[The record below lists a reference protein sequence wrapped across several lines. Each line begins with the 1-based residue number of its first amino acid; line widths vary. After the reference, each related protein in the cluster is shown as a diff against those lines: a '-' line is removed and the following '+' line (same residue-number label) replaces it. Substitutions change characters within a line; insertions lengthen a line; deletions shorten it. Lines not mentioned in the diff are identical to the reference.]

1 MRKEYNQELALMR
14 IAHKTALV
22 VLFLLLI
29 EVLYLHVDPVS
40 FGFPFGSV
48 EYRSEDITGTSW
60 SWLGEEQPFG
70 FNVEPILLVS
80 DVLVVFFFALLL
92 IKCVPAGALVPVVQ
106 GCVLGSVTGAAAFWL
121 DKILSE
127 PWLSTTGVLIAFV
140 FVPLII
146 YILSLKHKWQKTT
159 MLIISFTTVTT
170 LGCAFLLIEALSD
183 GVDEGFFN
191 LGVVLRLL
199 AITGVLAFVC
209 FVMMLLH
216 KKVLPV
222 IWRKK
227 QLNSL
232 QESTAHNAA
241 PKIACSPEKADRKS
255 MIKNSILYASLL
267 VITVYVGYHFMT
279 VRKMRHDEWLV
290 FDAIESELE
299 QLGVPF
305 NGGISFMELNPESFE
320 AGLNASCR
328 MEVKVDD
335 ENMYYA
341 EVRKRLLIPWIQVEI
356 YKKGTATQTDASHN
370 SEK

>member
-1 MRKEYNQELALMR
+1 MR
-14 IAHKTALV
+14 IAHKTVLV

-29 EVLYLHVDPVS
+29 EVLYLHVDPLS
-40 FGFPFGSV
+40 FGFPFRSV

-80 DVLVVFFFALLL
+80 DILVVLFLSLLL
-92 IKCVPAGALVPVVQ
+92 IRCVPAGALVPIVQ

-127 PWLSTTGVLIAFV
+127 PWLSATVVLIAFV

-146 YILSLKHKWQKTT
+146 YILSLKHKWQKTN
-159 MLIISFTTVTT
+159 MLIISFTTVTIFFY
-170 LGCAFLLIEALSD
+170 AFFLLEALLD
-183 GVDEGFFN
+183 GTYGVLSK
-191 LGVVLRLL
+191 LGVILRLL
-199 AITGVLAFVC
+199 AFTGVLAFAC

-227 QLNSL
+227 QVKSL
-232 QESTAHNAA
+232 LESTAHNSD
-241 PKIACSPEKADRKS
+241 PQIACRSEQTDRKS
-255 MIKNSILYASLL
+255 MIKRAVLYASLL
-267 VITVYVGYHFMT
+267 AITVYVGYHFMT

-290 FDAIESELE
+290 FEAIESELE
-299 QLGVPF
+299 QLGVPL
-305 NGGISFMELNPESFE
+305 NGGILFKELNPESFE

-335 ENMYYA
+335 ENMYYVK
-341 EVRKRLLIPWIQVEI
+341 VRKRLLIPWIQVDI
-356 YKKGTATQTDASHN
+356 NKTRTATQIDGSHN
-370 SEK
+370 SEQ